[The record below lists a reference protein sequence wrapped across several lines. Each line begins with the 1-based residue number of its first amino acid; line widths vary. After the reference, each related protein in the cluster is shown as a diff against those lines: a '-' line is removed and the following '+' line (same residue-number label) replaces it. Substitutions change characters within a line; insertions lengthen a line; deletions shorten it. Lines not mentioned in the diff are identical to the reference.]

1 MPAFAR
7 TAPARTD
14 SPIAWN
20 DVEALP
26 VYAALLMGVGLI
38 GLLLAD
44 FVSSFEIAS
53 AVDLMMLKAVG
64 IFGCIAL
71 RQAWMQLDK
80 DVPLDQR

>member
-7 TAPARTD
+7 AARARTD

-26 VYAALLMGVGLI
+26 VYAALLMGLGLI

-44 FVSSFEIAS
+44 LVSSFEIAS
-53 AVDLMMLKAVG
+53 VVDLMMLKAVG

-71 RQAWMQLDK
+71 RQAWMQLDQ
-80 DVPLDQR
+80 DQPLDRR